1 MIEKTLSIIKPDA
14 VRLGYSGKI
23 IALIETAGFKI
34 LGLSMV
40 HMTQQQ
46 AQRFYDVH
54 REKPFFNS
62 LTEFMSSGPSIVM
75 VIEKENAIEDLR
87 KLMGATDPANACEG
101 TLRKA
106 FASSLEENAVHG
118 SDSRASAH
126 NEIPFF
132 FNALELEGQN

>member
-1 MIEKTLSIIKPDA
+1 
-14 VRLGYSGKI
+14 
-23 IALIETAGFKI
+23 
-34 LGLSMV
+34 MV
-40 HMTQQQ
+40 HMTQQK
-46 AQRFYDVH
+46 AQLFYDVH

-118 SDSRASAH
+118 SDSRDSAD

-132 FNALELEGQN
+132 FNELELEGQN

>member
-40 HMTQQQ
+40 HMTQQK
-46 AQRFYDVH
+46 AQLFYDVH

-75 VIEKENAIEDLR
+75 VIE
-87 KLMGATDPANACEG
+87 
-101 TLRKA
+101 
-106 FASSLEENAVHG
+106 SS
-118 SDSRASAH
+118 ASAR
-126 NEIPFF
+126 PCWV
-132 FNALELEGQN
+132 ASLSTSSSGPPPC